1 MKMKKIFAC
10 ILIWSLVMAAG
21 GCSVPAVGTKNDEAQ
36 QDSTTKEK
44 GKKKKTGNKKN
55 KTADDEEEIDDG
67 AVMSDEKAKELAT
80 QMMSSMSL
88 EEKVCQMFVVNLEL
102 LDGTR
107 GSYYEHRKC
116 TKEMKRILEN
126 YPVGGVV
133 LFSRNI
139 ESREQT
145 TRLIGNLQENAKTPL
160 FITVDEEGGNVARI
174 ASNDNMGT
182 TGFPSMEYIGENE
195 DEDYA
200 YSMGETIGREIKEL
214 GFNVDFAPVADVKTN
229 ESNTEIGSRS
239 FGSDADRVA
248 GMVVNVVNGIQSQ
261 GVSATLKHFPGHG
274 DAGEDSHEGSVNVDN
289 SIMRMRKVDFVPF
302 KEGIEA
308 GVDFVMISHISVS
321 RVTESTTP
329 ASLSSLIM
337 REILREELGFNGII
351 ITDALNMNAITDN
364 YSIEKT
370 MTMSVRG
377 GADILL
383 MPVELEAA
391 VNAVL
396 AAVKEGSIDEMTID
410 DSVLR
415 ILTVKY
421 KRGIIGIA

>member
-1 MKMKKIFAC
+1 MKKIFAC
-10 ILIWSLVMAAG
+10 ILIWSLIVTAG
-21 GCSVPAVGTKNDEAQ
+21 GCSVPAVGTKSGETQ
-36 QDSTTKEK
+36 QGTTSKEK
-44 GKKKKTGNKKN
+44 GKKKNAGNKKD
-55 KTADDEEEIDDG
+55 KATDTAEEEIDDG
-67 AVMSDEKAKELAT
+67 AVMSDEKAKEMAT

-88 EEKVCQMFVVNLEL
+88 EEKVSQMFVVNLEL
-102 LDGTR
+102 LDDTR

-116 TKEMKRILEN
+116 TKEMKRTLEN

-145 TRLIGNLQENAKTPL
+145 TQLIDNLQKNAKTPL

-182 TGFPSMEYIGENE
+182 TSFPTMEYIGKNE
-195 DEDYA
+195 DADYA

-239 FGSDADRVA
+239 FGSDADKVA
-248 GMVVNVVNGIQSQ
+248 EMVVNVVNGIQSQ

-337 REILREELGFNGII
+337 REILRDELGFDGII

-364 YSIEKT
+364 YSTEKV
-370 MTMSVRG
+370 MMMSVRG

-383 MPVELEAA
+383 MPVELETA

-396 AAVKEGSIDEMTID
+396 EAVRDGSIDEMTID

-421 KRGIIGIA
+421 KRGIISIA

>member
-1 MKMKKIFAC
+1 MKKLFAC
-10 ILIWSLVMAAG
+10 ILIWSLAVTAA
-21 GCSVPAVGTKNDEAQ
+21 GCSVPAAGTEGDEAQ
-36 QDSTTKEK
+36 QDTTQ
-44 GKKKKTGNKKN
+44 KKN
-55 KTADDEEEIDDG
+55 DKKTADKKDKAADTAEGEIENG
-67 AVMSDEKAKELAT
+67 AVMSDEKAREMAA
-80 QMMSSMSL
+80 QMMSSMSIK
-88 EEKVCQMFVVNLEL
+88 EKVSQMFVVNLEL
-102 LDGTR
+102 LDDTR

-116 TKEMKRILEN
+116 TKEMKRTLAD
-126 YPVGGVV
+126 YPVGGTV

-145 TRLIGNLQENAKTPL
+145 MQLIDDLQQNSEIPL

-182 TGFPSMEYIGENE
+182 TSFPSMEYIGEHENA
-195 DEDYA
+195 DYA
-200 YSMGETIGREIKEL
+200 YSMGETIGSEIKEL

-239 FGSDADRVA
+239 FGSDADKVA
-248 GMVVNVVNGIQSQ
+248 EMVVNVVNGIQSQ

-302 KEGIEA
+302 KAGIEA

-337 REILREELGFNGII
+337 REILRDELGFDGII

-364 YSIEKT
+364 YSTEKA
-370 MTMSVRG
+370 MLMSVRG

-391 VNAVL
+391 VDAVL
-396 AAVKEGSIDEMTID
+396 EAVEEGTIDEMTID

>member
-1 MKMKKIFAC
+1 MKMKKLLAC
-10 ILIWSLVMAAG
+10 MLIGILIITAC
-21 GCSVPAVGTKNDEAQ
+21 GCSIGSSATDNGEKNQTASQNKKD
-36 QDSTTKEK
+36 KK
-44 GKKKKTGNKKN
+44 KNGKKKKGN
-55 KTADDEEEIDDG
+55 TANAAEEEIAEG
-67 AVMSDEKAKELAT
+67 AMMSDAEAKEKAAKMLSA
-80 QMMSSMSL
+80 MSL
-88 EEKVCQMFVVNLEL
+88 EEKVSQMFVVNLEL
-102 LDGTR
+102 LDDSL
-107 GSYYEHRKC
+107 GSYYEHREC
-116 TKEMKRILEN
+116 TEKMKETLSN
-126 YPVGGVV
+126 YPLGGVV

-145 TRLIGNLQENAKTPL
+145 TKLLSDLQENAKIPL
-160 FITVDEEGGNVARI
+160 FTSVDEEGGDVARI
-174 ASNDNMGT
+174 ASNENMGT
-182 TGFPSMEYIGENE
+182 TSFPTMEYIGKNE

-200 YSMGETIGREIKEL
+200 YSMGITIGSEIKEL

-239 FGSDADRVA
+239 FGSDADKVA
-248 GMVVNVVNGIQSQ
+248 KMVVNVVNGIQSQ

-274 DAGEDSHEGSVNVDN
+274 DAGDDSHEGSVNVDN

-337 REILREELGFNGII
+337 RDILRDELGFDGII
-351 ITDALNMNAITDN
+351 ITDAMNMSAVTDN
-364 YSIEKT
+364 YSTEKA

-377 GADILL
+377 GADIIL
-383 MPVELEAA
+383 MPLDLELAIRTIVKA
-391 VNAVL
+391 VQDGA
-396 AAVKEGSIDEMTID
+396 IDEMTID

-415 ILTVKY
+415 ILSVKY
-421 KRGIIGIA
+421 KRGILN

>member
-1 MKMKKIFAC
+1 MKKFFAC
-10 ILIWSLVMAAG
+10 ILIWSLMVTAV
-21 GCSVPAVGTKNDEAQ
+21 GCSVPAAGTEGDEAQ
-36 QDSTTKEK
+36 QNTAQKKKD
-44 GKKKKTGNKKN
+44 KKKKTGDKKD
-55 KTADDEEEIDDG
+55 KAADTAEGEIENG
-67 AVMSDEKAKELAT
+67 AVMSDEKAKDMAA

-88 EEKVCQMFVVNLEL
+88 EEKVSQMFVVNLEL
-102 LDGTR
+102 LDDTR

-116 TKEMKRILEN
+116 TKEMKRTLEK
-126 YPVGGVV
+126 YPVGGAV

-145 TRLIGNLQENAKTPL
+145 MQLIADLQQNAKTPL

-182 TGFPSMEYIGENE
+182 TSFPSMEYIGENE
-195 DEDYA
+195 NADYA
-200 YSMGETIGREIKEL
+200 YSMGETIGSEIKEL

-239 FGSDADRVA
+239 FGSDADKVA
-248 GMVVNVVNGIQSQ
+248 EMVVNVVNGIQSR

-302 KEGIEA
+302 KAGIEA

-337 REILREELGFNGII
+337 REILRDELGFDGII

-364 YSIEKT
+364 YSTEKA
-370 MTMSVRG
+370 MMMSVRG

-396 AAVKEGSIDEMTID
+396 EAVEEGTIDEMTID